1 MRTTLN
7 IDDDVM
13 KFAMEETKASTKTE
27 AVRQA
32 LDDYVRRRNIE
43 RLIALGGKVRFDV
56 DWKTLR
62 KGWNRYSDFRWKNLG
77 KRRTRTSRGNR

>member
-7 IDDDVM
+7 IDDDLL
-13 KFAMEETKASTKTE
+13 KFVVKETGATTKSR

-32 LDDYVRRRNIE
+32 LDEWVRRKKIE
-43 RLIALGGKVRFDV
+43 KLIALGGKIRFDV

-62 KGWNRYSDFRWKNLG
+62 KGW
-77 KRRTRTSRGNR
+77 TRKFDGYR